1 MKRLLFAILIFAP
14 MLSMAQNNTWEVPQQ
29 ETSQQTKASKT
40 VNKVSKVQKTDDP
53 KYLAEA
59 ITLNSD
65 GKVVFTLDYDCPGL
79 TVAEIYNRM
88 YRLMD
93 QLTKADG
100 QLAGSKIAIVNK
112 AEHKIVTTFKENL
125 VFSKS
130 LLSLDQTEFHYTMV
144 LTCTEGHLHAEMAR
158 LYYLYE
164 IDRKTGMKAPAEDV
178 ITDKISLNKKKTR
191 LANYYGK
198 FRKKTID
205 RKDNLFQQIV
215 SALK

>member
-53 KYLAEA
+53 KYLAGA

-65 GKVVFTLDYDCPGL
+65 GKVVFTLDYDCLGL
-79 TVAEIYNRM
+79 TAEEIYNRM

>member
-14 MLSMAQNNTWEVPQQ
+14 MLSLAQNNTWEVPQQ
-29 ETSQQTKASKT
+29 ETSQQTKASKN

-53 KYLAEA
+53 KYLAGA

-79 TVAEIYNRM
+79 TAEEIYHRM

>member
-14 MLSMAQNNTWEVPQQ
+14 MLSLAQNNTWEVPQQ

-53 KYLAEA
+53 KYLAGA

-79 TVAEIYNRM
+79 TAEEIYHRM

-112 AEHKIVTTFKENL
+112 AEHKIVTTFKE
-125 VFSKS
+125 
-130 LLSLDQTEFHYTMV
+130 TEFHYTMV

>member
-14 MLSMAQNNTWEVPQQ
+14 MLSLAQNNTWEVPQQ

-53 KYLAEA
+53 KYLAGA

-79 TVAEIYNRM
+79 TAEEIYNRM